1 MVSRY
6 DTTELKF
13 SPPFRPGS
21 WAYVELNGRY
31 RQVHVEEVFP
41 HYAIVTARV
50 LDSPSGRLLRRPV
63 RWGDLDAEPRGEF
76 VSYSQ

>member
-1 MVSRY
+1 MVSQY
-6 DTTELKF
+6 DSTEVKF

-21 WAYVELNGRY
+21 WAYAELNGRY

-50 LDSPSGRLLRRPV
+50 PGSPSKRMLRRSV
-63 RWGDLDAEPRGEF
+63 RWADLDAEPRREF